1 MRKKNLHMETLRRHC
16 LQEKYHITS
25 NRESGFGR
33 YDVLMEPLQEQL
45 DAIIMEFKVQNPGK
59 EDSLE
64 RTVENALR
72 QIEEK
77 NYDAELLAIGIT
89 KERIRH
95 YGSAFCGKRV
105 LIGGR

>member
-45 DAIIMEFKVQNPGK
+45 DAIIMEFKVRNRGK

-64 RTVENALR
+64 LTAENTLR
-72 QIEEK
+72 QIKEE
-77 NYDAELLAIGIT
+77 NYDAELLARGIT

-95 YGSAFCGKRV
+95 YGFAFCGKRV
-105 LIGGR
+105 LIEGR